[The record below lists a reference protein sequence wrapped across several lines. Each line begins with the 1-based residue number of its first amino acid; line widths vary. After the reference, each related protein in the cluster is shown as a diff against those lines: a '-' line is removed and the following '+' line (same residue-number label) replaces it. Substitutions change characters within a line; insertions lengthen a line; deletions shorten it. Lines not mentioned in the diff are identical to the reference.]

1 MRSTGVQWPEEMKNN
16 RLLLALLVPPTA
28 IVSVAGVSAAADNKH
43 TDDYISDSVRQ
54 KLAADTV
61 VKGGD
66 LEVVVKDGVVT
77 INGKVRESRQKDRA
91 DRIAKHVSG
100 VKSVINN
107 IKVEK
112 Q

>member
-1 MRSTGVQWPEEMKNN
+1 MKPN
-16 RLLLALLVPPTA
+16 RLVLSLLIPQ
-28 IVSVAGVSAAADNKH
+28 IVLVSAAVAEKPH
-43 TDDYISDSVRQ
+43 SDDYISDSVRQ

-66 LEVVVKDGVVT
+66 LDVVVKDGAVT
-77 INGKVRESRQKDRA
+77 MNGKVKEQRQKDRA
-91 DRIAKHVSG
+91 ERIAKHVSG
-100 VKSVINN
+100 VKSVVNN

>member
-1 MRSTGVQWPEEMKNN
+1 MKTN
-16 RLLLALLVPPTA
+16 RLVLSLLVAPVA
-28 IVSVAGVSAAADNKH
+28 IVAVAGVSAAADNKH
-43 TDDYISDSVRQ
+43 TDDYITDSVRQ

-77 INGKVRESRQKDRA
+77 INGKVRESRQRDKA
-91 DRIAKHVSG
+91 ERIAKRVSG

>member
-1 MRSTGVQWPEEMKNN
+1 MKLN
-16 RLLLALLVPPTA
+16 RLVLSLLIAPVA
-28 IVSVAGVSAAADNKH
+28 IVSAAADVKH

-66 LEVVVKDGVVT
+66 LEVLVKDGAVT
-77 INGKVRESRQKDRA
+77 LNGKVRESRQKDRA

-100 VKSVINN
+100 VKSVVNN

>member
-1 MRSTGVQWPEEMKNN
+1 MRSTGVQWPEEMKTN
-16 RLLLALLVPPTA
+16 RLVLALLVQPIA
-28 IVSVAGVSAAADNKH
+28 IVSVVSAAADNKH
-43 TDDYISDSVRQ
+43 TDDYITDSVRQ

>member
-1 MRSTGVQWPEEMKNN
+1 MKTN
-16 RLLLALLVPPTA
+16 RLVLSLLIAPVA
-28 IVSVAGVSAAADNKH
+28 IVSAAADNKH
-43 TDDYISDSVRQ
+43 TDDYITDSVRQ

-77 INGKVRESRQKDRA
+77 INGKVRESRQKDKA
-91 DRIAKHVSG
+91 ERIAKHVSG
-100 VKSVINN
+100 VKSVVNN

>member
-1 MRSTGVQWPEEMKNN
+1 MRWTGVQWPEEMKTN
-16 RLLLALLVPPTA
+16 RLVLALLVPSMA
-28 IVSVAGVSAAADNKH
+28 IVSAAADNKH
-43 TDDYISDSVRQ
+43 TDDYITDSVRQ

-66 LEVVVKDGVVT
+66 LDVVVKEGVVT
-77 INGKVRESRQKDRA
+77 INGKVRESRQKDKA
-91 DRIAKHVSG
+91 ERIAKHVSG

>member
-1 MRSTGVQWPEEMKNN
+1 MRWTGVQWPEEMKTN
-16 RLLLALLVPPTA
+16 RLLLALLVPPIA
-28 IVSVAGVSAAADNKH
+28 IVSLAADNKH
-43 TDDYISDSVRQ
+43 TDDYITDSVRQ

-77 INGKVRESRQKDRA
+77 INGKVRESRQKDKA
-91 DRIAKHVSG
+91 ERIAKHVSG
-100 VKSVINN
+100 VKSVVNN

>member
-16 RLLLALLVPPTA
+16 RLVLSLLVPQIA
-28 IVSVAGVSAAADNKH
+28 IVSMAGVSAAADNKH
-43 TDDYISDSVRQ
+43 TDDYITDSVRQ

-66 LEVVVKDGVVT
+66 LEVLVKDGVVT
-77 INGKVRESRQKDRA
+77 INGKVRESRQRDKA
-91 DRIAKHVSG
+91 ERIAKHVSG
-100 VKSVINN
+100 VKSVVNN

>member
-1 MRSTGVQWPEEMKNN
+1 MKTN
-16 RLLLALLVPPTA
+16 RLLLALLVPPIA
-28 IVSVAGVSAAADNKH
+28 IVSLAADNKH
-43 TDDYISDSVRQ
+43 TDDYITDSVRQ

-77 INGKVRESRQKDRA
+77 INGKVRESRQKDKA
-91 DRIAKHVSG
+91 ERIAKHVSG

>member
-1 MRSTGVQWPEEMKNN
+1 MRWTGVQWPEEMKPN
-16 RLLLALLVPPTA
+16 RLLLALLVPPIA
-28 IVSVAGVSAAADNKH
+28 IVSLAADTKH
-43 TDDYISDSVRQ
+43 TDDYITDSVRQ

-77 INGKVRESRQKDRA
+77 INGKVRESRQKDKA
-91 DRIAKHVSG
+91 ERIAKHVSG
-100 VKSVINN
+100 VKSVVNN

>member
-1 MRSTGVQWPEEMKNN
+1 MRSTGVQWPEEMKTN
-16 RLLLALLVPPTA
+16 RLVLALLVPPIA
-28 IVSVAGVSAAADNKH
+28 IVSLAADNKH
-43 TDDYISDSVRQ
+43 TDDYISDSVSQ

-66 LEVVVKDGVVT
+66 LKVAVNAGIVT
-77 INGKVRESRQKDRA
+77 LSGNVRESRQKDKA
-91 DRIAKHVSG
+91 ERIAKHVSG
-100 VKSVINN
+100 VKSVVNN

>member
-1 MRSTGVQWPEEMKNN
+1 MKNN
-16 RLLLALLVPPTA
+16 RLVLSLLVPQIA
-28 IVSVAGVSAAADNKH
+28 IVSMAGVSAAADNKH

>member
-1 MRSTGVQWPEEMKNN
+1 MKTN
-16 RLLLALLVPPTA
+16 RLVLSLLLPQALLIPQAA
-28 IVSVAGVSAAADNKH
+28 IVWAAPASKPV

-77 INGKVRESRQKDRA
+77 MSGKVKEQRQKDKA
-91 DRIAKHVSG
+91 EHVAKKVNG

-112 Q
+112 L

>member
-1 MRSTGVQWPEEMKNN
+1 MKTN
-16 RLLLALLVPPTA
+16 RLVTALLVSPIA
-28 IVSVAGVSAAADNKH
+28 IVSVTGVSVTGVSAAADNKH
-43 TDDYISDSVRQ
+43 TDDYITDSVRQ

-66 LEVVVKDGVVT
+66 LDVAVKDGVVT
-77 INGKVRESRQKDRA
+77 INGKVRESRQKDKA
-91 DRIAKHVSG
+91 ERIAKHVSG

-107 IKVEK
+107 IKIEK

>member
-1 MRSTGVQWPEEMKNN
+1 MKTN
-16 RLLLALLVPPTA
+16 RLVLALLVAPAA
-28 IVSVAGVSAAADNKH
+28 IVSVAGVSGAADNKH
-43 TDDYISDSVRQ
+43 TDDYITDSVRQ

-66 LEVVVKDGVVT
+66 LEVLVKDGVVT
-77 INGKVRESRQKDRA
+77 INGKVRESRQKDKA
-91 DRIAKHVSG
+91 ERIAKHVSG
-100 VKSVINN
+100 VKSVVNN

>member
-1 MRSTGVQWPEEMKNN
+1 MKTN
-16 RLLLALLVPPTA
+16 RLVLSLLVPQIA
-28 IVSVAGVSAAADNKH
+28 IVSTFAAEKPHDDN
-43 TDDYISDSVRQ
+43 YITDSVRQ

-66 LEVVVKDGVVT
+66 LEVIVKDGAVT
-77 INGKVRESRQKDRA
+77 LNGKVKEQRQKDKA
-91 DRIAKHVSG
+91 EHLAKRVGG
-100 VKSVINN
+100 VKSVVNN

>member
-1 MRSTGVQWPEEMKNN
+1 MKPN
-16 RLLLALLVPPTA
+16 RLVLALLVLSVG
-28 IVSVAGVSAAADNKH
+28 IVSMAGVSAAADNKH

-66 LEVVVKDGVVT
+66 LDVVVKDGVVT
-77 INGKVRESRQKDRA
+77 INGKVRESRQKDKA
-91 DRIAKHVSG
+91 ERIAKHVSG

-107 IKVEK
+107 IKIEK